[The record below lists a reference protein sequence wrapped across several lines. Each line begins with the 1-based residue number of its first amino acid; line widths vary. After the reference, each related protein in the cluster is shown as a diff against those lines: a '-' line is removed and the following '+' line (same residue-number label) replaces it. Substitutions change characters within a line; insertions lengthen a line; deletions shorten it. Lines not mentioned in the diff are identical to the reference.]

1 MLLESF
7 VWEVEVMKRIHF
19 LSVSVVLCFVM
30 TSIVLLSASA
40 SHAGV
45 THINAAF
52 GTNNDG
58 LITDTT
64 AYWPANGIG
73 GTVEF
78 HSRTCTATSHGN
90 CTNYSYSWTE
100 MNSGNNTAQSPYS
113 STPEFRVTP
122 NNGFRIKFIRYAQ
135 YSESHWSWGD
145 SISSWTQIA
154 ISDQTVANTI
164 NLSNI
169 DTSDTYYA
177 LWVCFEAVSTNY
189 TVTAT
194 VYQDATPTT
203 CQANSFVTQI
213 GSVTG
218 NSVYT
223 LNTSVASGNT
233 VTVKYVAGSGCEV
246 QDVLFNG
253 NSVGAQSSP
262 YTTTSTIIGTST
274 IVIKFRPV
282 SYIITSSINAASPG
296 YASGTGLATS
306 GTISPMGATSVG
318 KTASQMFTITPA
330 TGYRIL
336 NVRVTDTNVAGYTNK
351 DLGSISNQYGTSY
364 TFNNVTAD
372 GTLIVTFAVDSTT
385 LDNYCQTPQ
394 FLSSQTNLKPNVLI
408 IFDTSGSMGDSA
420 YSINNASY
428 SSSKTYYGYY
438 DTTKMYKITSSTVH
452 TINSAGLNKAAACS
466 SQSTNNICSGNELNF
481 RNMKKVDVI
490 RKILMG
496 GKVKDRTATTKYLV
510 TNNSKEVEYG
520 ADLPTGIVQK
530 LKDKVRFGLMVFNDN
545 NNSVASMGGGD
556 GGRIVTQL
564 GPTITAGTSLT
575 DAATAVDAHVSTLVA
590 VMEGSDTN
598 PGGNTPL
605 GESLYEA
612 IRYFEAKPS
621 AYNTGVDYGTM
632 DPIEYP
638 CQKHFILL
646 ITDGQP
652 TSDGNVPGQSGSNVT
667 DSAFTTWWN
676 TAKTKAV
683 KPTVT
688 TDSFL
693 SVAAFYA
700 HVNDLRSATVGKT
713 SILGKQS
720 LTIFTIYTFGDG
732 SGTSILQEAA
742 KFGGFND
749 LDESGTAGY
758 MVPDQLKEY
767 HAAGTTD
774 APNTDPDNYYE
785 ASEGDVL
792 ETNITQAMSDILA
805 KVASGTAASILS
817 NSEGSGANL
826 LQAVFYPNK
835 IFKNATEVN
844 WIGEMQNLWYYVDP
858 FLSNSSIREDTDY
871 TSGSHVLNL
880 KSDYVTRF
888 YFNDSD
894 TLAELKQ
901 DTNGDGA
908 GETIRATDVNPDDVK
923 SIWRAGKLL
932 WARTAERTIHTSLDG
947 LSLYTPVADSTP
959 PKGGFY
965 SGGTRATGL
974 IPYLQAADLAEA
986 QKLIDYIR
994 GTDQTG
1000 YRSRTV
1006 SLVANTATVTNPAN
1020 VWKLGDIISST
1031 PRIQSTIKLHTY
1043 NLDTPAGYGDKSYS
1057 AFINTAE
1064 YKKRGMV
1071 YVGANDGM
1079 LHAFK
1084 LGTLSVSGS
1093 SITGD
1098 TKAILSGTGLGE
1110 EQWAYIPRNALPYL
1124 KYYADPNSYKH
1135 IYYVDG
1141 PTVLLDAAIAKPS
1154 ACTSSDY
1161 TDCLKDETGG
1171 NNWKSVLIG
1180 SMGLGGAS
1188 RIKGNGCTNGSG
1200 GTCVKTPIYEPVPIS
1215 STTGYTGNNSAKGVG
1230 YSSYFALDIT
1240 GQYFNSSTGVLE
1252 NQPTLKW
1259 EFSHPELGYATSGA
1273 AIVRISA
1280 KKTVPDPA
1288 NPSQTI
1294 SVADTTK
1301 NGKYFA
1307 VFASGSTGPIDE
1319 VAHQFLGRSDQNL
1332 KLFVVDIGATGAL
1345 TEGTNFWV
1353 IDTGITQAF
1362 GGSMVN
1368 ASIDTDRWKK
1378 TTDGN
1383 YQDDALYVGYA
1394 QYNSSENNSEGH
1406 NWTKGGVIRLITKE
1420 DINPANWRTST
1431 VISGVGPVTSG
1442 VSRLQDRKN
1451 HKLWLYF
1458 GSGRFYFGG
1467 DDPSNRRYIMGVTD
1481 SCYMANDSMNKECA
1495 ATPPAV
1501 LTMSDL
1507 KQQDTI
1513 GALSSEKGW
1522 YITLDAESTATSM
1535 GAERDITDPVAL
1547 TNGLVQFTTF
1557 KPTSDVCKFGGDS
1570 YVWGVKYDTGGAAPV
1585 ATLDSKVLVQV
1596 STGAF
1601 EEVTLRTALTAKDGR
1616 KMGTPMVGK
1625 PPSDPPPIISNAGN
1639 KPPKKILHLQEK

>member
-1 MLLESF
+1 VKE
-7 VWEVEVMKRIHF
+7 EPVMKWNYLRKCTAI
-19 LSVSVVLCFVM
+19 LPILIVSVA
-30 TSIVLLSASA
+30 ILLSASEA
-40 SHAGV
+40 LADGKFFAV
-45 THINAAF
+45 Y
-52 GTNNDG
+52 GTNNSSAYYPADG
-58 LITDTT
+58 
-64 AYWPANGIG
+64 NG
-73 GTVEF
+73 GTVEMRVCKK
-78 HSRTCTATSHGN
+78 SKDGTCTKWEYQDYRDPGDDN
-90 CTNYSYSWTE
+90 KIYDD
-100 MNSGNNTAQSPYS
+100 SPR
-113 STPEFRVTP
+113 FKVTP
-122 NNGFRIKFIRYAQ
+122 N
-135 YSESHWSWGD
+135 
-145 SISSWTQIA
+145 
-154 ISDQTVANTI
+154 
-164 NLSNI
+164 
-169 DTSDTYYA
+169 
-177 LWVCFEAVSTNY
+177 TNY
-189 TVTAT
+189 TVDFIKYVQTEDGYDYHDSLASATWTTVNVTDPSGENAFTLSGINKDKKYVLWVHFTTTTATHDVTAT
-194 VYQDATPTT
+194 VYMDATPTT
-203 CQANSFVTQI
+203 CQSSSYITKV
-213 GSVTG
+213 GSISG
-218 NSVYT
+218 RAAST
-223 LNTSVASGNT
+223 LTAT
-233 VTVKYVAGSGCEV
+233 VTHNSTTNVEFTAGSGCEV
-246 QDVLFNG
+246 EDVLVNTS
-253 NSVGAQSSP
+253 SVGIQTSP
-262 YTTTSTIIGTST
+262 YTTPAITANTSVI
-274 IVIKFRPV
+274 IKFRPV
-282 SYIITSSINAASPG
+282 SYTITASLNSASPG
-296 YASGTGLATS
+296 YISATGYATS
-306 GTISPMGATSVG
+306 GAISPFGATPVG
-318 KTASQMFTITPA
+318 KNASQTFSITPSS
-330 TGYRIL
+330 GYRIL
-336 NVRVTDTNVAGYTNK
+336 NVRVTDTAAAYENK
-351 DLGSISNQYGTSY
+351 DLGSITNQYGTSY
-364 TFNNVTAD
+364 TFSNVTAN
-372 GTLIVTFAVDSTT
+372 GTIIVTFAVDSTIV
-385 LDNYCQTPQ
+385 DNYCQTPP
-394 FLSSQTNLKPNVLI
+394 FLSSQTNLQPNVLI
-408 IFDTSGSMGDSA
+408 IFDTSGSMGYKA
-420 YSINNASY
+420 YDINSQSY
-428 SSSKTYYGYY
+428 SSSMTYYGYY

-452 TINSAGLNKAAACS
+452 NVNSAGLNKTAKCS
-466 SQSTNNICSGNELNF
+466 TQSIGNICSGNELNF
-481 RNMKKVDVI
+481 RNMSRVDVI

-496 GKVKDRTATTKYLV
+496 GKIKSRTATTKFFV
-510 TNNSKEVEYG
+510 TDTGKEIEYG
-520 ADLPTGIVQK
+520 PDLPTGIVQK
-530 LKDKVRFGLMVFNDN
+530 LEGKVRFGLMVFNPN
-545 NNSVASMGGGD
+545 GSSVGSGD
-556 GGRIVTQL
+556 GGRIVAQV
-564 GPTITAGTSLT
+564 GTAG
-575 DAATAVDAHVSTLVA
+575 ATLVSI
-590 VMEGSDTN
+590 METDTD

-605 GESLYEA
+605 GESMYEA

-621 AYNTGVDYGTM
+621 AYNSGVDYGTM
-632 DPIEYP
+632 DPIQYP
-638 CQKHFILL
+638 CQKHFVLL
-646 ITDGQP
+646 ITDGEP
-652 TSDGNVPGQSGSNVT
+652 TSDGNVPGQASTNIT
-667 DSAFTTWWN
+667 DSSFTTWWN
-676 TAKTKAV
+676 TAKTKTT

-688 TDSFL
+688 GSSFL
-693 SVAAFYA
+693 SVAANYA
-700 HVNDLRSATVGKT
+700 HVNDLRSATVGKNA
-713 SILGKQS
+713 ILGNQR
-720 LTIFTIYTFGDG
+720 LTIYTVYTFGDG
-732 SGTSILQEAA
+732 TGTAILKEAA

-758 MVPDQLKEY
+758 MLPDQLKEY

-774 APNTDPDNYYE
+774 SPNTDPDNFYE

-871 TSGSHVLNL
+871 TSGNHALNL

-888 YFNDSD
+888 YFNDSE

-908 GETIRATDVNPDDVK
+908 GETIMATDVNPDDVK
-923 SIWRAGKLL
+923 SIWRAGRLL

-947 LSLYTPVADSTP
+947 LSLYTPVADTTP

-965 SGGTRATGL
+965 SGATRAAGL

-986 QKLIDYIR
+986 QKLINYIR

-1000 YRSRTV
+1000 YRNRTV
-1006 SLVANTATVTNPAN
+1006 SLVTNTATVTNPAN

-1093 SITGD
+1093 TITGD

-1141 PTVLLDAAIAKPS
+1141 PTVLLDAAISKPS

-1161 TDCLKDETGG
+1161 ADCLKDEAGG
-1171 NNWKSVLIG
+1171 TNWKTVLIG

-1188 RIKGNGCTNGSG
+1188 RLKGNGCTNGSG
-1200 GTCVKTPIYEPVPIS
+1200 GTCVKTPIYEPTPVS
-1215 STTGYTGNNSAKGVG
+1215 STTGYTGTNTAKGVG

-1240 GQYFNSSTGVLE
+1240 GQYFDSTTGVLE

-1273 AIVRISA
+1273 AIIRISA
-1280 KKTVPDPA
+1280 KKTVVE
-1288 NPSQTI
+1288 SGVSK
-1294 SVADTTK
+1294 SVTDTTK

-1319 VAHQFLGRSDQNL
+1319 VAHQFMGRSDQNL

-1345 TEGTNFWV
+1345 TLDTNYWI
-1353 IDTGITQAF
+1353 IDTGIKRAF
-1362 GGSMVN
+1362 GGSMIN

-1378 TTDGN
+1378 AADGN
-1383 YQDDALYVGYA
+1383 YQDDAIYVGY
-1394 QYNSSENNSEGH
+1394 
-1406 NWTKGGVIRLITKE
+1406 TKANIADSDAITTSTEWSTGGVIRLITKE
-1420 DINPANWRTST
+1420 DPNPANWKTST

-1467 DDPSNRRYIMGVTD
+1467 DDPTNRRYIMGVTD
-1481 SCYMANDSMNKECA
+1481 SCYQASDSMNKECA

-1522 YITLDAESTATSM
+1522 YITLDAESTLTSM
-1535 GAERDITDPVAL
+1535 GAERNITDPVAL

-1601 EEVTLRTALTAKDGR
+1601 EEVTLRTALTDKDGR